1 MPVKCVMSQWFVDL
15 IEHSSCFCD
24 AVPGCGMPLAER
36 GGREG
41 SYLKINPQIQT
52 VVQSLSIICKSL
64 NEAPREWWNMEEK
77 ESGDEEEDEDEIVD
91 LQHYSPT
98 PSKRGGTNCNSPE
111 DSEQTEAFGQPANFS
126 PLVRMDAIEEDSS
139 PINRSCALPS
149 QSPNFSP
156 IAHLTSQEVNDHEQK
171 EGRKHVDN
179 EENDR
184 NLICKKKE
192 SPVVHFQEKATTITP
207 ISTVPTVLVASA
219 LRSQDSKMLDTL
231 LDGDKIKLHPMEEEM
246 TADYAICGNAELE
259 TGDGYVVGRT
269 YGYLLAVASGIPI
282 VNISYLESSVD
293 KMPNGKHQVIGDVDS
308 SEWMAPQR
316 AMSSRRSGGGTTL
329 LDGYTILLYGDFDP
343 EPKTSKRSRSGAAK
357 DVPKTHST
365 YSAGRFE
372 QILRTCGATVL
383 RDKES
388 FKRIVATTPNDK
400 VAVML
405 RANPHP
411 RDWRAATKDLEDYP
425 TLPVICGNWLL
436 DSIGN
441 FYVKAFSDYTHAS
454 CKK

>member
-1 MPVKCVMSQWFVDL
+1 M
-15 IEHSSCFCD
+15 
-24 AVPGCGMPLAER
+24 LAR
-36 GGREG
+36 T
-41 SYLKINPQIQT
+41 KQIK
-52 VVQSLSIICKSL
+52 SKPKKRHIII
-64 NEAPREWWNMEEK
+64 AF
-77 ESGDEEEDEDEIVD
+77 
-91 LQHYSPT
+91 
-98 PSKRGGTNCNSPE
+98 SK
-111 DSEQTEAFGQPANFS
+111 
-126 PLVRMDAIEEDSS
+126 
-139 PINRSCALPS
+139 
-149 QSPNFSP
+149 
-156 IAHLTSQEVNDHEQK
+156 TSQL
-171 EGRKHVDN
+171 GR
-179 EENDR
+179 
-184 NLICKKKE
+184 
-192 SPVVHFQEKATTITP
+192 
-207 ISTVPTVLVASA
+207 
-219 LRSQDSKMLDTL
+219 LDTSR
-231 LDGDKIKLHPMEEEM
+231 KEQIKSKPKKTHNYSIFQKLATRETRSISQRLHLCEFNTIPCEGHLNMLTTM
-246 TADYAICGNAELE
+246 HAKAIQLFC
-259 TGDGYVVGRT
+259 VVGRT
-269 YGYLLAVASGIPI
+269 YGYLLGVASGIPI

-372 QILRTCGATVL
+372 RLLRTCGATVL

-388 FKRIVATTPNDK
+388 FKRIVAATPNDK

-411 RDWRAATKDLEDYP
+411 RDWRAATKDLDDYP

-441 FYVKAFSDYTHAS
+441 FYVKEFSDYTHAS